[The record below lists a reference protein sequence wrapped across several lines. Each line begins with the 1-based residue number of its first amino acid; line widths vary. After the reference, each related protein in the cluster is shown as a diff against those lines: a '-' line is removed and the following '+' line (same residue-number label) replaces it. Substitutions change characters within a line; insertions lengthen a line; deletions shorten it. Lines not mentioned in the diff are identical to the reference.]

1 MPKHYFKD
9 TMTGRVTVA
18 HKSEHFDQAA
28 FLARRA
34 EQNRQQDAINARAER
49 LAIAA
54 GFTRSEYRAARPR
67 TKIRWQTRALDV
79 LISEGHTFDPIID
92 DLNRPIP

>member
-9 TMTGRVTVA
+9 TLTGRITVA
-18 HKSEHFDQAA
+18 HKSEHFDQTA

-34 EQNRQQDAINARAER
+34 EQKRQQDAINARAER
-49 LAIAA
+49 LAIAG
-54 GFTRSEYRAARPR
+54 GFTRSEYRAARAS
-67 TKIRWQTRALDV
+67 TKSRWQTRALDA

-92 DLNRPIP
+92 DLNRPI